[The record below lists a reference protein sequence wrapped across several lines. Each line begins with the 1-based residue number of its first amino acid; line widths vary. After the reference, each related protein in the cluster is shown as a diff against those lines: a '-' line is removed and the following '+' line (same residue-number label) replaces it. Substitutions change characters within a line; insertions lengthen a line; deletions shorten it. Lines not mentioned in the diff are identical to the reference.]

1 MSQTLQQPAPK
12 ALPND
17 YWEGELVPRAD
28 PRAVVVSVNPERM
41 SGTPCFVGT
50 RVPIKH
56 LWDYLEGSDTL
67 EEFLE
72 GFEGVSREQ
81 VQQVLHLALQKLL
94 EGLPVAS
101 ARAFSES
108 GLTAIQFQRLLET
121 GVISVNPNIVS
132 GAVVFAGT
140 RVPVYNLRDYLD
152 GGDSIEDFLES
163 FPTVRWEQI
172 HQALELLGGTSASGR
187 QPEREH
193 PLR

>member
-1 MSQTLQQPAPK
+1 MSQLLEQPTPK
-12 ALPND
+12 ALPDD
-17 YWEGELVPRAD
+17 YWEGELVPPAD
-28 PRAVVVSVNPERM
+28 PRAAVISINPERM
-41 SGTPCFVGT
+41 SGTPCFVGG
-50 RVPIKH
+50 RVPIQH
-56 LWDYLEGSDTL
+56 LWDHLEESSV

-81 VQQVLHLALQKLL
+81 VQQVLHLALEKLL

-121 GVISVNPNIVS
+121 GVVSVNPNIVS

-172 HQALELLGGTSASGR
+172 HQALELLGGASASGR